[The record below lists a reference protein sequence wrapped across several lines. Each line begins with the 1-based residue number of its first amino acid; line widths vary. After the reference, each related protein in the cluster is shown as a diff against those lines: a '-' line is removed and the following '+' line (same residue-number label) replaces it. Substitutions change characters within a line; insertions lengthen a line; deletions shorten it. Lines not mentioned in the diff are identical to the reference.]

1 MKFTQHL
8 EKTQA
13 EKFLD
18 KFPNN
23 IKNAK
28 SYIMK
33 SRDGKIT
40 SVETEDK
47 DIIDYVKSLGITE

>member
-1 MKFTQHL
+1 MKFSQDL

-13 EKFLD
+13 QKFLL

-28 SYIMK
+28 SYILR
-33 SRDGKIT
+33 SQDGKIT
-40 SVETEDK
+40 SVETTDK
-47 DIIDYVKSLGITE
+47 EIIAYCKKLGLK